1 MKQIEK
7 YMQDLKQW
15 ISSTS
20 DEPLEEMAGFFE
32 KRLGGYEEHMSVWEK
47 SYKVFAG
54 LLPPECKKIL
64 DLGCG
69 TGLELDMIWQNNP
82 DIVVTGVDLCQ
93 GMLDKLL

>member
-32 KRLGGYEEHMSVWEK
+32 KRLGGYEEHM
-47 SYKVFAG
+47 
-54 LLPPECKKIL
+54 
-64 DLGCG
+64 
-69 TGLELDMIWQNNP
+69 
-82 DIVVTGVDLCQ
+82 
-93 GMLDKLL
+93 